1 MFALGGRSAA
11 CIRGLLGY
19 DFNGGGGRYEN
30 QRKIE
35 QARKRQRERR
45 EKKKLMTAR
54 QTETESEKGSEKREI
69 GAIIQLAAGAEG
81 ILSCHRSQPCRRGS
95 KLFYCTLASVC
106 VCAAPSYCLVAAYL
120 V

>member
-1 MFALGGRSAA
+1 MAA
-11 CIRGLLGY
+11 MLSVYGAWSDMTSTGVKE
-19 DFNGGGGRYEN
+19 GM
-30 QRKIE
+30 KT
-35 QARKRQRERR
+35 R
-45 EKKKLMTAR
+45 EKESKQAGKKERKKLMTVR
-54 QTETESEKGSEKREI
+54 QTQTESEKGSEKREI

-106 VCAAPSYCLVAAYL
+106 VCAAPSYCLVAAYF

>member
-1 MFALGGRSAA
+1 MFALDGRYAV
-11 CIRGLLGY
+11 CIRGLVGC
-19 DFNGGGGRYEN
+19 DFHGGEGRYEN
-30 QRKIE
+30 QRKIK
-35 QARKRQRERR
+35 QASKKER
-45 EKKKLMTAR
+45 KKKLMTVR
-54 QTETESEKGSEKREI
+54 QTQTESEKGSEKREI

-106 VCAAPSYCLVAAYL
+106 VCAAPSYCLVAAYF